1 MLFQHIFPGRIPGL
15 ETIVTARSSKEKPAH
30 EMPEN
35 NSVVPEE
42 LNYFSGI
49 DESDDNWAE
58 DFYSEDDDD

>member
-1 MLFQHIFPGRIPGL
+1 MLFQHIFPGRIPGI
-15 ETIVTARSSKEKPAH
+15 ETIVTSPSSKEKPAH
-30 EMPEN
+30 EMPES

-49 DESDDNWAE
+49 DEADDNWAE